1 MVQVCV
7 GGRAQ
12 EGSRGECVSPVL
24 RALVGRM
31 GEPDTEP
38 TTGDTGQGITASKS
52 RRHTA
57 WTPHDCQGTGAGGA

>member
-24 RALVGRM
+24 RALVGRL

-38 TTGDTGQGITASKS
+38 TRGDTGQGNAASRS
-52 RRHTA
+52 QRHTA
-57 WTPHDCQGTGAGGA
+57 SPPQAC